1 MGQVRPDW
9 ETIYSI
15 MKDYKKHSV
24 EESKIMLFGDPDFDD
39 FNEILY
45 TRCNNIDC
53 THRDA
58 PIARGRG

>member
-1 MGQVRPDW
+1 MGQVRPEW

-15 MKDYKKHSV
+15 MKDYKKHSI

-45 TRCNNIDC
+45 TRRND
-53 THRDA
+53 HELV
-58 PIARGRG
+58 